1 MLIRCLGS
9 VVAVLVSL
17 SLMTSVALAELVIEI
32 TSGEDN
38 PSQLAVVPFG
48 WHQTGFLSEDVGQII
63 SNNLERSG
71 LFQSLSR
78 ENMLSRPERSK
89 EVYFRDWRL
98 VGTEYLVVGNITRK
112 AGAYSISYE
121 VFNVGAAKGLGVWT
135 LDGVQDLRS
144 AAHHI
149 SDVIYQKLTNL
160 EGVFSTQIMYVTVRK
175 NRSGKDV
182 YRLQLSD
189 ADGFREKTITQ
200 STEPL
205 LSPTWSPDGKE
216 VAYVSFQNGRSGI
229 YIQNRITGKQQ
240 QLTQF
245 KGINGAPDWSPDG
258 QYMAMT
264 LSKDGN
270 PEIYIMDL
278 TTRKLKRMTNHYAID
293 TEPSWSPDGKSII
306 FTSNRGGSPQIYRLS
321 LLTGK
326 IVRLTFEGKYNARGE
341 LTPDGKDLVMVHRRR
356 GLFHIGIK
364 NLEQD
369 SFAILTTTE
378 LDESPSIAPNG
389 SMLIYATSFEG
400 RGVLGAVSINGKVN
414 YRLPARKGEV
424 REPVWSPFLG
434 KHSIK

>member
-1 MLIRCLGS
+1 MRHFGGL
-9 VVAVLVSL
+9 VAALVASL
-17 SLMTSVALAELVIEI
+17 LMTTMAMAELEIVI

-48 WHQTGFLSEDVGQII
+48 WHQSGFLPEDVGQIV
-63 SNNLERSG
+63 SDNLERSG
-71 LFQSLSR
+71 LFKSLSR
-78 ENMLSRPERSK
+78 ADMLSRPESAK

-98 VGTEYLVVGNITRK
+98 VGAEYLVVGGIKREE
-112 AGAYSISYE
+112 GAYTLSYAL
-121 VFNVGAAKGLGVWT
+121 FNVGAAKEIGVWK
-135 LDGVQDLRS
+135 LKGVQDLRS
-144 AAHHI
+144 AAHHV
-149 SDVIYQKLTNL
+149 SDVIYQKLTSL
-160 EGVFSTQIMYVTVRK
+160 DGIFSTKLLYVTVRK
-175 NRSGKDV
+175 NRSGKDI

-205 LSPTWSPDGKE
+205 LSPAWSPDGKE

-229 YIQNRITGKQQ
+229 YVQNINTGKQR
-240 QLTQF
+240 QLTRF
-245 KGINGAPDWSPDG
+245 SGINGAPDWSPDG
-258 QYMAMT
+258 KYMAMT

-278 TTRKLKRMTNHYAID
+278 ATGKLKRMTSHYAID
-293 TEPSWSPDGKSII
+293 TEPRWSPDGKSIV

-326 IVRLTFEGKYNARGE
+326 IKRLTFDGKYNARGE
-341 LTPDGKDLVMVHRRR
+341 LTPDGKDLVMVHRQR

-364 NLEQD
+364 NLQED
-369 SFAILTTTE
+369 TFTTLTRTE

-400 RGVLGAVSINGKVN
+400 RGVLGAVSINGRVK

-434 KHSIK
+434 RHSIK